1 MFTQRVALF
10 IQCEIDN
17 FGDLLIQYQS
27 CIRSARPKQQKIHTK
42 FVYDELAN
50 GNVLNFEVSILFQAL
65 VSCFKTF
72 INFSEW
78 KKLGR
83 HFGGVNILCLM
94 NILLS
99 ATSSLLC
106 PMPLSFGLLQVSC

>member
-1 MFTQRVALF
+1 MAFMFTQRVALF

-72 INFSEW
+72 INFSE
-78 KKLGR
+78 
-83 HFGGVNILCLM
+83 
-94 NILLS
+94 
-99 ATSSLLC
+99 
-106 PMPLSFGLLQVSC
+106 